1 MDWSLQRPVF
11 PAHPSRTTMDK
22 KAQKRIEML
31 RKKVNDIQQ
40 RLAGARKQMDD
51 PSEVAQLE
59 SELAA
64 AQQEIE
70 KLKQA

>member
-1 MDWSLQRPVF
+1 
-11 PAHPSRTTMDK
+11 MDK
-22 KAQKRIEML
+22 KAKKRIDL
-31 RKKVNDIQQ
+31 LNKKVADIRQ

-51 PSEVAQLE
+51 PGEVAQLE

-70 KLKQA
+70 KLKAS